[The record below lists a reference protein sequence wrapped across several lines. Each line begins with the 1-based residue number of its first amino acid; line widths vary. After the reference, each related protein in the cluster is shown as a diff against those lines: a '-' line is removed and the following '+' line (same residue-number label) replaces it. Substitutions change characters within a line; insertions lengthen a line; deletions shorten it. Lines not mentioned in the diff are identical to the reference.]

1 MYSGAEMCSEPNRKY
16 ARPEINKRKIQIQ
29 ELGNEKNFQTH
40 ISDRFVSLV
49 HHLHQLLRSVIK
61 DVLNVFVSGGKTLKN
76 MRLINLNKAHVFLP
90 ERHLAVCWCL

>member
-1 MYSGAEMCSEPNRKY
+1 MVTGDNIRILLISGRQMNSGAEMCSKPNRKY
-16 ARPEINKRKIQIQ
+16 VRPGINKRKIQIQ

-61 DVLNVFVSGGKTLKN
+61 DILNVLNSF
-76 MRLINLNKAHVFLP
+76 M
-90 ERHLAVCWCL
+90 